1 MKQVIIY
8 GELHTKEE
16 RDRVERLIRM
26 DNRAAPFDF
35 ILSEE
40 AGNNILD
47 TPDKLRRAIKE
58 RNYAIGPGSY
68 ELALKFGIPCIGID
82 VWDDKIHQLDRKDKD
97 GFYVDCSYSFAVRE
111 KQMLSVIREY
121 AEKGRCAVLL
131 GDSHI
136 RTKPNRVM
144 GPASIIYATLRDT
157 PSVIFVRSPI
167 AEAE

>member
-16 RDRVERLIRM
+16 RERVERLIKM

-40 AGNNILD
+40 AGPNVLT
-47 TPDKLRRAIKE
+47 TPGELKRAIKE

-82 VWDDKIHQLDRKDKD
+82 VWDDKIHRLDEKDLN
-97 GFYVDCSYSFAVRE
+97 GVYIDCSYSFGVRE
-111 KQMLSVIREY
+111 KRMLSVIREY
-121 AEKGRCAVLL
+121 GEKGRCAVLL

-144 GPASIIYATLRDT
+144 GP
-157 PSVIFVRSPI
+157 PSVIYTELHNDSSVFFVRSPI